1 MAAVSAIWGRKF
13 MGFGSLNTAYI
24 TLIRKKK
31 DANQPKDFKANGEP
45 CCLLQQMLSPNQI
58 AFIKDHFIQDNF
70 MLVQQTTL
78 CWCSKQR
85 GFSINQNSP
94 YSLEWLCLT
103 KFQCVYLVRCSTLS
117 SSILSS

>member
-70 MLVQQTTL
+70 MLVQQTTRFL
-78 CWCSKQR
+78 HQPKQPIFI
-85 GFSINQNSP
+85 GMVVFDKVSVCLLGEMQ
-94 YSLEWLCLT
+94 YSSSSL
-103 KFQCVYLVRCSTLS
+103 LS
-117 SSILSS
+117 S